1 MCFLRYNSGS
11 LLERLLFAPTKRM
24 KISAKNALRAL
35 KQNWPEKKFPR
46 SEISEYL
53 KIYKNK
59 IIVIKYGGST
69 IEDKNMLNNF
79 AKNICLIKSLGMNPI
94 VVHGGAPQISKKLRE
109 NNLGTVFKD
118 GLRITNK
125 KTLNTVKS
133 ILVNQVNPL
142 LCKKIKKYGGRA
154 IGFKEIKNTIITGKP
169 VNLKKYGLV
178 GQPTKIN
185 KRKILKLLA
194 QELIPVIAPIG
205 KNKKGQALNNNA
217 DTVTGFIANSLSA
230 TRFLLLTNVKGV
242 LNKDKKL
249 IEQINTQEAKKLIK
263 NKIIVGGMIPKVKT
277 CIDAVKKNVQGVVIL
292 DGLKRGAILIELLT
306 SRGSGTLIKK

>member
-1 MCFLRYNSGS
+1 MCFLRYSSGS

-118 GLRITNK
+118 GLRI
-125 KTLNTVKS
+125 TLNTVKS

-292 DGLKRGAILIELLT
+292 DGLKKGAILIELLT